1 MIKCT
6 KGQVRQLKT
15 ALRWKIPPEQRQRIQ
30 MVLLR
35 ESGMTQPLI
44 AAAMGVSLSTVNRAH
59 MAYDHGGLDALK
71 PKPSGGRKRENM
83 TSEEEKALLARFAKA
98 AGAGEMLNIHDLK
111 AAYERDIGHATSN
124 STVYN
129 LLARHGWRK
138 LMPRPFHPKR
148 DIAAQ
153 DAFKKAVLQML

>member
-6 KGQVRQLKT
+6 KGQVRRLKT
-15 ALRWKIPPEQRQRIQ
+15 GLRWKIPAEQRQRIQ

-83 TSEEEKALLARFAKA
+83 TLEEEKALLARFAKA

-111 AAYERDIGHATSN
+111 ATTKRPSGTKP
-124 STVYN
+124 
-129 LLARHGWRK
+129 ARARSIIFWPGT
-138 LMPRPFHPKR
+138 
-148 DIAAQ
+148 AGAS
-153 DAFKKAVLQML
+153 